1 MLIEVVRGRMDA
13 ELAGLAMVRNRFGS
27 PFSSNIVV
35 CGPCFMTLSLT
46 FSETLKWLSSL
57 PVSMQGSF

>member
-35 CGPCFMTLSLT
+35 CGPCFMTVPHI
-46 FSETLKWLSSL
+46 F
-57 PVSMQGSF
+57 